1 MEFCARDH
9 AWLYGVLAQEI
20 RRERP
25 EDFPA
30 ILQAAVEAYG
40 AQRGSRMGQA
50 ADACGFPRSMLTYL
64 SCGEW
69 TAAPGESSLEIA
81 GTDPIVWHVTACPW
95 QAEWA
100 REGMTD
106 VGRYYCRSVDRALV
120 HGFNPELELTIGEEM
135 TAGDGYCYFRWN
147 GAAQTDETR
156 RQMEAMAEE
165 SRPLRLKSWVY
176 HMGHLYKTMG
186 EVLEEKAGSDIRRS
200 VYSVADSRI
209 EARFG
214 HEAVELLHAGLAL
227 DYGVNPTPD
236 AASQL
241 GKFF

>member
-1 MEFCARDH
+1 MEFSAHDH
-9 AWLYGVLAQEI
+9 AWLFGVLAQEI
-20 RRERP
+20 RSACP
-25 EDFPA
+25 HDFPD
-30 ILQAAVEAYG
+30 LLRDAVETCAV
-40 AQRGSRMGQA
+40 QRGRRMARA
-50 ADACGFPRSMLTYL
+50 ADACGFPRSMLAYL
-64 SCGEW
+64 ACGELPPSPD
-69 TAAPGESSLEIA
+69 AALTVA
-81 GTDPIVWHVTACPW
+81 GDDPIVWHVTACPW

-100 REGMTD
+100 RCGMTD
-106 VGRYYCRSVDRALV
+106 VGRFYCRSIDRSLV
-120 HGFNPELELTIGEEM
+120 RGFNPDLELTTGE
-135 TAGDGYCYFRWN
+135 TLTDGCAFCYFRWN

-186 EVLEEKAGSDIRRS
+186 DVLEEKAGSHIRRS
-200 VYSVADSRI
+200 VYSAADSRI